1 MNSVLGK
8 GRHTTETQRRAVFDR
23 KFDTVDEPLRQLLG
37 KTESAAYRVTDNDF
51 APLATDREGNQDSLF
66 ELIVSTAIGAADRSL
81 RTGLAAIEQADR
93 GATQAGDS
101 VASKGVS

>member
-23 KFDTVDEPLRQLLG
+23 QFDTVDEPLQQLLG

-51 APLATDREGNQDSLF
+51 APLATDREGYQDSLF

-81 RTGLAAIEQADR
+81 RTGLAAIAQADG
-93 GATQAGDS
+93 GATQTSDS
-101 VASKGVS
+101 AASKGVS